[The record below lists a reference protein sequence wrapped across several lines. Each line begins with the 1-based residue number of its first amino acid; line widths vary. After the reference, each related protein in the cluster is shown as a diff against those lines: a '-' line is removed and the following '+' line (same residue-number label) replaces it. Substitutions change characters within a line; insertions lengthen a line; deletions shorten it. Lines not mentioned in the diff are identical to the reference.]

1 MKNEYLTS
9 YHHLEIASDCTWPEV
24 RRAYKR
30 LVKKWHP
37 DHFHND
43 IRAQSLAN
51 EKIKDINCAFDLLS
65 VHYRT
70 HGVLPSIT
78 KTLESTVA
86 HADPDYTPTPKE
98 VQSRSTTATWNDAE
112 TAHYNTPN
120 TAKQKSRYGFF
131 VRLAFILVVVSVGY
145 ASWQAPR
152 ESNNPIP
159 APGVALSNTTTTT
172 GGAANTR
179 TSAAQDTNYF
189 TYGSTVGE
197 VYAVQGTPSQ
207 TIDNVWQYGKS
218 KVYFSGGKVTH
229 WEDDPSSPLRA
240 KEDSKQAVST
250 QTTAN
255 TFSIGSTKAEVR
267 AIQGKPLMEWSG
279 VWEYGL
285 SKVYFDGDRVRSWY
299 DSPLN
304 PLMIR
309 K

>member
-9 YHHLEIASDCTWPEV
+9 YHHLEIATDCTWPEV

-43 IRAQSLAN
+43 ARAQSLAN
-51 EKIKDINCAFDLLS
+51 EKIKEINCAFGLLS

-70 HGVLPSIT
+70 YGVLPSIV
-78 KTLESTVA
+78 KTLESSVA
-86 HADPDYTPTPKE
+86 HADPDYTPTTKGA
-98 VQSRSTTATWNDAE
+98 QNKSTAATQGNAQ
-112 TAHYNTPN
+112 AVHYDTPN
-120 TAKQKSRYGFF
+120 AAKQKNRYGIF
-131 VRLAFILVVVSVGY
+131 VRLVFIFAVVSLGY
-145 ASWQAPR
+145 ASWQAPP
-152 ESNNPIP
+152 ESKDHAP
-159 APGVALSNTTTTT
+159 APGVALLNTATDKT
-172 GGAANTR
+172 ANASTQ
-179 TSAAQDTNYF
+179 AVQGVNYF

-197 VYAVQGTPSQ
+197 VYAIQGTPSK
-207 TIDNVWQYGKS
+207 TMDNVWQYGKS
-218 KVYFSGGKVTH
+218 NVYFTSGKVTR

-240 KEDSKQAVST
+240 TEDSKLAMST
-250 QTTAN
+250 RASAN
-255 TFSIGSTKAEVR
+255 TFSVGSTKAEVR
-267 AIQGKPLMEWSG
+267 AIQGNPLMEWSG